1 MGHVVRID
9 VCHSPVNLILNLSN
23 MWCVSLVYPKM
34 TGNEAMPYHTVR
46 VNCHLYGVHGGTVG
60 FLWFETVFNP
70 LLLIRSCA
78 TGNIKALQWST
89 WSLMYRNENEKKKNG
104 PRKSVVQTTLS
115 QFSLP
120 NWIKFQMNFL
130 CISCELVYQVVF
142 SCYLQ
147 KGNKYSYP
155 LFFCSFSIS
164 LTTVK
169 RE

>member
-1 MGHVVRID
+1 MCKLGIPQNDWKRSDAIPY
-9 VCHSPVNLILNLSN
+9 CEGELSSLRCSRWDSRLSVIWN
-23 MWCVSLVYPKM
+23 CFQPTSINSFMCDGKHKGITMKHMIPNVS
-34 TGNEAMPYHTVR
+34 EWER
-46 VNCHLYGVHGGTVG
+46 
-60 FLWFETVFNP
+60 
-70 LLLIRSCA
+70 
-78 TGNIKALQWST
+78 
-89 WSLMYRNENEKKKNG
+89 KKKNG